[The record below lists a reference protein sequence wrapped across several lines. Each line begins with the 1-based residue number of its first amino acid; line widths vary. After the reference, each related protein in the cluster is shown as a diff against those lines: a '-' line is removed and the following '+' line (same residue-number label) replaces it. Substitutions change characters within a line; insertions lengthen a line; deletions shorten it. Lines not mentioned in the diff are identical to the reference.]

1 MRNVRVELSADR
13 EDLYEPLM
21 RGACTIAQVEA
32 AYRLV
37 FQVEPL
43 WDWLLQRG
51 FIELSS
57 DERYDCLEVRLQA
70 ALEHVR
76 EKREAPVLE
85 AGSSGKSASAV
96 LTVAANLAGKDNYSL
111 RNTLYDLDE
120 DHMRLVVE
128 AMMYA
133 AGYLDGSADPWGNE
147 DPSTERGWG
156 TNSRA
161 REERLE
167 EM

>member
-1 MRNVRVELSADR
+1 MRNVRVELSAER

-21 RGACTIAQVEA
+21 RGACTVAQVEA

-43 WDWLLQRG
+43 WEWLLERG
-51 FIELSS
+51 FVELCSR
-57 DERYDCLEVRLQA
+57 ERYDLLEVKLA
-70 ALEHVR
+70 SALDHVWR
-76 EKREAPVLE
+76 NRDLPVLD
-85 AGSSGKSASAV
+85 AGASGTSARAV
-96 LTVAANLAGKDNYSL
+96 LTVAANLAGKDHTSL

-120 DHMRLVVE
+120 DHMRPVAE

-133 AGYLDGSADPWGNE
+133 AGFLDGSADPWGNE
-147 DPSTERGWG
+147 DPGAERGWG
-156 TNSRA
+156 PNSLA

>member
-1 MRNVRVELSADR
+1 
-13 EDLYEPLM
+13 
-21 RGACTIAQVEA
+21 
-32 AYRLV
+32 
-37 FQVEPL
+37 
-43 WDWLLQRG
+43 
-51 FIELSS
+51 
-57 DERYDCLEVRLQA
+57 
-70 ALEHVR
+70 
-76 EKREAPVLE
+76 
-85 AGSSGKSASAV
+85 AV